1 MADTEEICLTP
12 PDQLE
17 SLDTLENGN
26 GQDTEMNEIGE
37 TDGSA
42 VAAAGAEDPVS
53 NLATCLFPPLSM
65 LISFPNLIFP
75 FSTE

>member
-17 SLDTLENGN
+17 NLDTLENGN
-26 GQDTEMNEIGE
+26 GQDTDMNEIGE

-53 NLATCLFPPLSM
+53 AHCFLVIHLNQ
-65 LISFPNLIFP
+65 
-75 FSTE
+75 